1 MTCYHPVPTWRSKQV
16 NASGKR
22 SLVFSES
29 KGIDGTR
36 MEIPCGG
43 CIGCRLDRAAEWQT
57 RLLHESKEHRVNCFL
72 TCTYSNDNLPP
83 HNSLNKKDF
92 QDFMKRLR
100 KHVSPLKIRFFA
112 CGEYGDQT
120 ERPHYHA
127 IIFGYDFSDKKKHSK
142 GSRGDQIYVSDTLGK
157 LWGLGH
163 CWIGSVTPESCGY
176 VARYIMKKVRGEQ
189 AELHYTRPDPQTGE
203 LISIT
208 PEYIHMS
215 LKPAIGATFYDKF
228 AKEIHGQDSVLIK
241 GSKRKVPRYYDK
253 KLDAQNPERLEELK
267 FLRAEKAKSR
277 AADSTDDRLAVREQ
291 FKIERTKG
299 LQRKFL

>member
-22 SLVFSES
+22 SLVFSEA

-36 MEIPCGG
+36 IEIPCGG

-57 RLLHESKEHRVNCFL
+57 RLLHESKEHRMNVFL
-72 TCTYSNDNLPP
+72 TLSYSENNLPP
-83 HNSLNKKDF
+83 YNSLRKEDF
-92 QDFMKRLR
+92 QKFMKRLR
-100 KHVSPLKIRFFA
+100 KSVYPEKVRYFM
-112 CGEYGDQT
+112 CGEYGEQT
-120 ERPHYHA
+120 ARPHYHA
-127 IIFGYDFSDKKKHSK
+127 IIFGYDFADKKPHSK
-142 GSRGDQIYVSDTLGK
+142 GSRGDQIYVSDTLDQ

-163 CWIGSVTPESCGY
+163 CWIGSVTSESCGY

-189 AELHYTRPDPQTGE
+189 AEHHYARPNQETGE
-203 LISIT
+203 MIPIV
-208 PEYIHMS
+208 PEYINMS
-215 LKPAIGATFYDKF
+215 LKPAIGATFYEKF

-241 GSKRKVPRYYDK
+241 GAKRKVPRYYDK
-253 KLDAQNPERLEELK
+253 KLSEENPDRLEELK
-267 FLRAEKAKSR
+267 FLRAEKAKTR